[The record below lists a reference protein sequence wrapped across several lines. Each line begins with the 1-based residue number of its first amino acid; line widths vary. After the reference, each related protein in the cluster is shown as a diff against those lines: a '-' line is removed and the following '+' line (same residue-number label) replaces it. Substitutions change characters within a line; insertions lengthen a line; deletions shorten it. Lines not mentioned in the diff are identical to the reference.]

1 MAMYKKVYGLTHY
14 PFEKDLEPDKL
25 FGSKAAD
32 ELEARLHYLL
42 KLRGI
47 GLVTGE
53 VGSGKTSICRK
64 MAASLNTGLYR
75 VFYVPLTTGN
85 VTDIYK
91 SIAWEMGLTTER
103 SLAALYRS
111 IHMEVNRLCLE
122 SKIRPVLIIDEAQY
136 LRNEVLENLRL
147 LTNYEM
153 DSQNRLCMIFVGQ
166 AELRRRLS
174 LSVHEPLA
182 QRLVVRYHI
191 SGFAKEELLPYLK
204 HRLELAGTQMDL
216 FEQPA
221 LEALF
226 QATNGLPRKI
236 NLLAHLSLNVAAL
249 QNAQLVSAE
258 HILTAVEETG

>member
-1 MAMYKKVYGLTHY
+1 MYRKAFGLTRH
-14 PFEKDLEPDKL
+14 PFEKDIEPAKL
-25 FGSKAAD
+25 FASHAAA
-32 ELEARLHYLL
+32 ELEARLNYLL
-42 KLRGI
+42 QLRGI

-64 MAASLNTGLYR
+64 VAAALNTGLYK

-91 SIAWEMGLTTER
+91 SIAWDMGLATER

-111 IHMEVNRLCLE
+111 IRQEVNRLCLD
-122 SKIRPVLIIDEAQY
+122 SKIRPILIIDEAQY
-136 LRNEVLENLRL
+136 LRNDVLENLRL

-174 LSVHEPLA
+174 MAVHEPLA

-191 SGFAKEELLPYLK
+191 AGLTREELPRYLK
-204 HRLELAGTQMDL
+204 HRLQLAGTELDL
-216 FEQPA
+216 FDSPA

-226 QATNGLPRKI
+226 QATNGLPRKV
-236 NLLAHLSLNVAAL
+236 NLLAHLSLNIAAL
-249 QNAQLVSAE
+249 QQAQAVSAE
-258 HILTAVEETG
+258 HIQLAVEETG

>member
-1 MAMYKKVYGLTHY
+1 MYRKVYGLTRH
-14 PFEKDLEPDKL
+14 PFEKDINPDKL
-25 FGSKAAD
+25 FASRAAG
-32 ELEARLHYLL
+32 ELEARLRYLL
-42 KLRGI
+42 QLRGI
-47 GLVTGE
+47 GLITGE

-64 MAASLNTGLYR
+64 VATSLNTGLYK

-111 IHMEVNRLCLE
+111 IRSEVNRLSLDA
-122 SKIRPVLIIDEAQY
+122 KIIPILIIDEALY

-191 SGFAKEELLPYLK
+191 SGLARGELPLYLK
-204 HRLELAGTQMDL
+204 HRLELAGTQIDL
-216 FEQPA
+216 FEEPA

-226 QATNGLPRKI
+226 QATNGLPRKV
-236 NLLAHLSLNVAAL
+236 NLLAHLSLNLAAL
-249 QNAQLVSAE
+249 QQARMVAIE
-258 HILTAVEETG
+258 HIQLAVEETG

>member
-1 MAMYKKVYGLTHY
+1 MYRKVYGLTRH
-14 PFEKDLEPDKL
+14 PFEKDIDPDKL
-25 FGSKAAD
+25 FASQAAD
-32 ELEARLHYLL
+32 ELEARLRYLL
-42 KLRGI
+42 QLRGI

-64 MAASLNTGLYR
+64 VATSLNTGLYKI
-75 VFYVPLTTGN
+75 FYVPLTTGN

-111 IHMEVNRLCLE
+111 IRHEVNRLCLDA
-122 SKIRPVLIIDEAQY
+122 KIRPVLVIDEAQY

-191 SGFAKEELLPYLK
+191 SGLARKELSLYLK

-216 FEQPA
+216 FEEPA

-226 QATNGLPRKI
+226 QATNGLPRKV
-236 NLLAHLSLNVAAL
+236 NLLAHLSLNIAAL
-249 QNAQLVSAE
+249 KQAPTVTIE
-258 HILTAVEETG
+258 HIQLAVEETG

>member
-1 MAMYKKVYGLTHY
+1 MYRKVYGLTHH

-25 FGSKAAD
+25 FCSQAAD
-32 ELEARLHYLL
+32 ELEARLNYLL
-42 KLRGI
+42 QLRGI

-64 MAASLNTGLYR
+64 MAAALHTGMYR

-111 IHMEVNRLCLE
+111 IRQEVERLCLE
-122 SKIRPVLIIDEAQY
+122 SKIRPILIIDEAQY
-136 LRNEVLENLRL
+136 LRNDVLENLRL

-153 DSQNRLCMIFVGQ
+153 DSKNRLCMIFVGQ

-191 SGFAKEELLPYLK
+191 SG
-204 HRLELAGTQMDL
+204 QVDL

-226 QATNGLPRKI
+226 QVTNGLPRKI
-236 NLLAHLSLNVAAL
+236 NLLAHLSLNIAAL
-249 QNAQLVSAE
+249 QQAQAVSAE
-258 HILTAVEETG
+258 HIQTAVEETG

>member
-1 MAMYKKVYGLTHY
+1 MYRKVYGLAHH
-14 PFEKDLEPDKL
+14 PFEKDLEPGKL
-25 FGSKAAD
+25 FGSKTAG
-32 ELEARLHYLL
+32 ELEARLNYLL
-42 KLRGI
+42 QLRGI

-64 MAASLNTGLYR
+64 VATSLNAGLYR

-111 IHMEVNRLCLE
+111 IRLEVNRLCLE
-122 SKIRPVLIIDEAQY
+122 SKIRPILIIDEAQY
-136 LRNEVLENLRL
+136 LRNDVLENLRL

-182 QRLVVRYHI
+182 QRLVMRYHI
-191 SGFAKEELLPYLK
+191 SGLARDELSPYLK
-204 HRLELAGTQMDL
+204 HRLELAGTQMEL

-226 QATNGLPRKI
+226 QATNGLPRKV
-236 NLLAHLSLNVAAL
+236 NLLAHLSLNIASL
-249 QNAQLVSAE
+249 QQAQAVSSE
-258 HILTAVEETG
+258 HIQIAVEETG

>member
-1 MAMYKKVYGLTHY
+1 MYRKFYGLSRH
-14 PFEKDLEPDKL
+14 PFEKDIDPDKL
-25 FGSKAAD
+25 FASQAGE
-32 ELEARLHYLL
+32 ELEARLRYLL
-42 KLRGI
+42 QLRGI

-64 MAASLNTGLYR
+64 VATSLNTGLYK

-111 IHMEVNRLCLE
+111 IRHEVNRLCLDA
-122 SKIRPVLIIDEAQY
+122 KIRPILIIDEAQY

-166 AELRRRLS
+166 AELRRRLT

-191 SGFAKEELLPYLK
+191 SGLARGELPLYLK

-216 FEQPA
+216 FEEPA

-226 QATNGLPRKI
+226 QATNGLPRKV
-236 NLLAHLSLNVAAL
+236 NLLAHLSLNIAAL
-249 QNAQLVSAE
+249 KQAQTVSIE
-258 HILTAVEETG
+258 HIQLAVEETG

>member
-1 MAMYKKVYGLTHY
+1 MYRKVYGLAHH
-14 PFEKDLEPDKL
+14 PFERDLEPDKL
-25 FGSKAAD
+25 FASKAAE
-32 ELEARLHYLL
+32 ELEARLKYLL
-42 KLRGI
+42 ELRGI
-47 GLVTGE
+47 GLITGE

-64 MAASLNTGLYR
+64 VAASLHTGMYR
-75 VFYVPLTTGN
+75 LFYVPLTTGN

-103 SLAALYRS
+103 SLAALFRS
-111 IHMEVNRLCLE
+111 IRQEVERLCLE
-122 SKIRPVLIIDEAQY
+122 SKIRPILIIDEAQY
-136 LRNEVLENLRL
+136 LRNDVLENLRL

-182 QRLVVRYHI
+182 QRIVVRYHI
-191 SGFAKEELLPYLK
+191 SGLEREELHPYLK
-204 HRLELAGTQMDL
+204 HRLELAGTQMEL
-216 FEQPA
+216 FTQPA

-236 NLLAHLSLNVAAL
+236 NLLAHLSLNIAAL
-249 QNAQLVSAE
+249 QQVQEVTAE
-258 HILTAVEETG
+258 HIQKAVEETG

>member
-1 MAMYKKVYGLTHY
+1 MYRKVYGLTHH

-25 FGSKAAD
+25 FGSQAAQ
-32 ELEARLHYLL
+32 ELEARLNYLL
-42 KLRGI
+42 QLRGI

-64 MAASLNTGLYR
+64 VTASLHTGMYR
-75 VFYVPLTTGN
+75 LFYVPLTTGN

-103 SLAALYRS
+103 SLAALFRS
-111 IHMEVNRLCLE
+111 IRQEVERLCLE
-122 SKIRPVLIIDEAQY
+122 SKIRPILIIDEAQY
-136 LRNEVLENLRL
+136 LRNDVLENLRL

-153 DSQNRLCMIFVGQ
+153 DSKNRLCMIFVGQ

-182 QRLVVRYHI
+182 QRIVVRYHI
-191 SGFAKEELLPYLK
+191 SGLEREELHPYLK
-204 HRLELAGTQMDL
+204 HRLELAGTQVEL
-216 FEQPA
+216 FAQPA
-221 LEALF
+221 LEAIF

-236 NLLAHLSLNVAAL
+236 NLLAHLSLNIAAL
-249 QNAQLVSAE
+249 QQAQEVSAE
-258 HILTAVEETG
+258 HIQKAVEETG

>member
-1 MAMYKKVYGLTHY
+1 MYRKVYGLTRH
-14 PFEKDLEPDKL
+14 PFEKDIDPDKL
-25 FGSKAAD
+25 FASKAAG
-32 ELEARLHYLL
+32 ELEARLRYLL
-42 KLRGI
+42 QLRGI
-47 GLVTGE
+47 GLITGE

-64 MAASLNTGLYR
+64 VATSLNTGLYK

-111 IHMEVNRLCLE
+111 IRSEVNRLSLDA
-122 SKIRPVLIIDEAQY
+122 KIIPILIIDEAQY

-191 SGFAKEELLPYLK
+191 SGLARGELPLYLK
-204 HRLELAGTQMDL
+204 HRLELAGTQINL
-216 FEQPA
+216 FQESA

-226 QATNGLPRKI
+226 QATNGLPRKV
-236 NLLAHLSLNVAAL
+236 NLLAHLSLNLAAL
-249 QNAQLVSAE
+249 QQARMVAIE
-258 HILTAVEETG
+258 HIQLAVEETG

>member
-1 MAMYKKVYGLTHY
+1 MYRQVYGLTCH

-25 FGSKAAD
+25 FSSQAAE
-32 ELEARLHYLL
+32 ELEARLNYLL
-42 KLRGI
+42 QLRGI
-47 GLVTGE
+47 GLLTGE

-64 MAASLNTGLYR
+64 VATRLNTGLYK
-75 VFYVPLTTGN
+75 VFYVPLTTSN
-85 VTDIYK
+85 VTDTYK

-103 SLAALYRS
+103 SLAALYRA
-111 IHMEVNRLCLE
+111 IRQEVNRLCLE
-122 SKIRPVLIIDEAQY
+122 LKIRPILIIDEAQY
-136 LRNEVLENLRL
+136 LRNDVLENLRL

-191 SGFAKEELLPYLK
+191 SGLSREELPAYLQ
-204 HRLELAGTQMDL
+204 HRLELAGTQVEL

-221 LEALF
+221 LEAIF
-226 QATNGLPRKI
+226 QATNGLPRKV
-236 NLLAHLSLNVAAL
+236 NLLAHFSLNVAAL
-249 QNAQLVSAE
+249 QRATTVSAE
-258 HILTAVEETG
+258 HILTAVEEMG